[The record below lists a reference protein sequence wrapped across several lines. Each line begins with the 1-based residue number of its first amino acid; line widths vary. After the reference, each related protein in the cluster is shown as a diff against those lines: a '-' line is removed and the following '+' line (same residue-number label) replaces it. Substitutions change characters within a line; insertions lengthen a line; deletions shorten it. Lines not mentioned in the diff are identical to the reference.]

1 MYIAIYSTCGIIG
14 EVVTLNILYGC
25 EQMLDRNNK
34 ESMEKYS
41 SAVSLSD
48 MEIFIFPELMFS
60 LVLANIVSPII
71 WKWKEDPWFK
81 NIESMNLNK
90 KLQRIK
96 QFVMNQFDFN
106 LDLDTWGMTTK
117 EKELKRFDQFVDLDT
132 LRQSNALFGYEGDKY
147 YFDID
152 IRRHFGLDKYTS
164 EDIPYWKTET
174 IESMIAF
181 HLKEGYHKGAGE
193 CVSLSTM
200 YYAALFIIGGLPL
213 EDIYMIATPLHSQNF
228 VDVGTGQIT
237 NNRRLV
243 TKNMWFNGTE
253 ISMKSRRAIENE
265 QITFVA
271 NNLGYVHRIY
281 KDATMP
287 KETYKKFKEKIT
299 DYLETKVDYTTIA
312 SYLRNSALKQMCF
325 QFEHEF
331 FGKKH
336 YIEAEKVFP
345 YEHGSP
351 YLIGTSTQNK
361 LLEDID
367 AMEFYSYPIEDR
379 INLKDVEVAFKNS
392 GLKVRELQSN
402 PEVLATIVAK
412 VCSKQ
417 KNIIDELI
425 DFCKI
430 DPQLPEID
438 GKEFIENNPIV
449 FSNDM
454 DREEIINYLES
465 RRSDSEVADLAFL
478 AYREIKGK
486 DYLKAFL
493 KAALERNPV
502 TLVGA
507 RNMTIDEA
515 FIYLNGL
522 GTTSIYSDNRLAQP
536 DEVWNFGTGDGLE
549 KAIALLDISR
559 DRGLD
564 SWLETLPGSAKIVVD
579 GQTYEFKAD
588 KFIEI
593 DKEDSII

>member
-1 MYIAIYSTCGIIG
+1 
-14 EVVTLNILYGC
+14 
-25 EQMLDRNNK
+25 MLDRNNK

-60 LVLANIVSPII
+60 LVLANIMSPII

-81 NIESMNLNK
+81 NIETMNLNK

-96 QFVMNQFDFN
+96 QFIMNKFDFN

-117 EKELKRFDQFVDLDT
+117 EKELKRFEQFVDLET

-164 EDIPYWKTET
+164 ETIPYWKTET
-174 IESMIAF
+174 IEAMTAF

-200 YYAALFIIGGLPL
+200 YYAALYIIGGLPM

-281 KDATMP
+281 KEATMP
-287 KETYKKFKEKIT
+287 KETYLGFKEKIT
-299 DYLETKVDYTTIA
+299 DYLETTVDYTTIA

-325 QFEHEF
+325 QFEHEI

-367 AMEFYSYPIEDR
+367 AMEFYSEPIEDR
-379 INLKDVEVAFKNS
+379 INLKDIETAFKNS
-392 GLKVRELQSN
+392 GLRVRELQEN
-402 PEVLATIVAK
+402 PEVLASIVTK

-417 KNIIDELI
+417 KNLI
-425 DFCKI
+425 DDLVNFCKI
-430 DPQLPEID
+430 DPQLPEVEDKIFV
-438 GKEFIENNPIV
+438 KTEPIALSNNM
-449 FSNDM
+449 NRD
-454 DREEIINYLES
+454 EIITYLEV
-465 RRSDSEVADLAFL
+465 RRNDSEVVDLAFL
-478 AYREIKGK
+478 AYRDIKGK
-486 DYLKAFL
+486 DYLKAFM

-507 RNMTIDEA
+507 ESMSIEEA
-515 FIYLNGL
+515 FEYLNNMGEI
-522 GTTSIYSDNRLAQP
+522 SIYSDNRLAQP
-536 DEVWNFGTGDGLE
+536 DEVWNFSTGDGLE
-549 KAIALLDISR
+549 KAFTLLDITR
-559 DRGLD
+559 NRGLE
-564 SWLETLPGSAKIVVD
+564 SWLETSPGSAKIVVD
-579 GQTYEFKAD
+579 GKIYEFKAD
-588 KFIEI
+588 KYVEVV
-593 DKEDSII
+593 KEDSNI

>member
-1 MYIAIYSTCGIIG
+1 
-14 EVVTLNILYGC
+14 
-25 EQMLDRNNK
+25 MLDTKNK

-60 LVLANIVSPII
+60 LVLANIMSPII

-81 NIESMNLNK
+81 NIETMNLNK

-96 QFVMNQFDFN
+96 QFIMNQFDFN

-117 EKELKRFDQFVDLDT
+117 AKELKRFDQFVDLDT

-152 IRRHFGLDKYTS
+152 IRKHFGLDKYTS
-164 EDIPYWKTET
+164 DAIPYWKTET
-174 IESMIAF
+174 IESMTAF

-200 YYAALFIIGGLPL
+200 YYAALYIIGGLPM

-281 KDATMP
+281 KEATMP
-287 KETYKKFKEKIT
+287 KETYLSFKEKIT

-312 SYLRNSALKQMCF
+312 SYLRNSAMKQMCF

-367 AMEFYSYPIEDR
+367 AMEFYSNPIEDR
-379 INLKDVEVAFKNS
+379 INLKDVETAFKKS
-392 GLKVRELQSN
+392 GLRVRELQAN

-425 DFCKI
+425 NFCKI
-430 DPQLPEID
+430 EPQLPEIEA
-438 GKEFIENNPIV
+438 KEFVETTPILLG
-449 FSNDM
+449 NDM
-454 DREEIINYLES
+454 SREEIIAYLED
-465 RRSDSEVADLAFL
+465 RRADSEVADLAFL

-486 DYLKAFL
+486 KYLKAFM

-507 RNMTIDEA
+507 ENMSIDEA
-515 FIYLNGL
+515 YKYLNRL
-522 GTTSIYSDNRLAQP
+522 GADSIYSDNRLAQP
-536 DEVWNFGTGDGLE
+536 DEVWNFSTGDGLE
-549 KAIALLDISR
+549 KAITLLNIAK

-564 SWLETLPGSAKIVVD
+564 SWLETSLGSAKIVVD
-579 GQTYEFKAD
+579 KQIYEFKAN
-588 KFIEI
+588 KFLEVI
-593 DKEDSII
+593 KEDSSI

>member
-1 MYIAIYSTCGIIG
+1 
-14 EVVTLNILYGC
+14 
-25 EQMLDRNNK
+25 MLDKNNK

-60 LVLANIVSPII
+60 LVLANIMSPVI

-81 NIESMNLNK
+81 NLEKMNLNK

-96 QFVMNQFDFN
+96 QFIMNQFDFN

-117 EKELKRFDQFVDLDT
+117 DKELKRFDQFVDVDT

-152 IRRHFGLDKYTS
+152 IRKHFGLDKYTS
-164 EDIPYWKTET
+164 EAIPYWKTET
-174 IESMIAF
+174 IESMTAF

-200 YYAALFIIGGLPL
+200 YYAALFVIGGLPM

-228 VDVGTGQIT
+228 IDVGTGQIT

-281 KDATMP
+281 KEATMP
-287 KETYKKFKEKIT
+287 KETYLGFKEKIT
-299 DYLETKVDYTTIA
+299 DYLETVVDYTTIA

-351 YLIGTSTQNK
+351 YLIGSSTQNK

-367 AMEFYSYPIEDR
+367 AMEFYNYPIEDR
-379 INLKDVEVAFKNS
+379 MNLKDVETAFKKS
-392 GLKVRELQSN
+392 GLRVRDLQAN

-412 VCSKQ
+412 VCNKQ
-417 KNIIDELI
+417 KNLI
-425 DFCKI
+425 DDLINFCKI
-430 DPQLPEID
+430 DPQLPEIQEKD
-438 GKEFIENNPIV
+438 FVETTPILLR
-449 FSNDM
+449 NDM
-454 DREEIINYLES
+454 SREEIITYLEG
-465 RRSDSEVADLAFL
+465 RRENSEVADLAFL
-478 AYREIKGK
+478 AYRDIKGK
-486 DYLKAFL
+486 DYLKAFM

-507 RNMTIDEA
+507 QKMSIEEA
-515 FIYLNGL
+515 YSYLNGL
-522 GTTSIYSDNRLAQP
+522 GTDSIYSDNRLAQP
-536 DEVWNFGTGDGLE
+536 DEVWNFSTGDGLE
-549 KAIALLDISR
+549 KAIALLDIAK

-564 SWLETLPGSAKIVVD
+564 SWLETSPGSAKILVD
-579 GQTYEFKAD
+579 GQVYKFKAN
-588 KFIEI
+588 KFLEI
-593 DKEDSII
+593 VKEDSNI

>member
-1 MYIAIYSTCGIIG
+1 
-14 EVVTLNILYGC
+14 
-25 EQMLDRNNK
+25 MLDRNNK

-60 LVLANIVSPII
+60 LVLANIMSPII

-81 NIESMNLNK
+81 NIETMNLNK

-96 QFVMNQFDFN
+96 QFIMNKFDFN

-117 EKELKRFDQFVDLDT
+117 EKELKRFEQFVDLET

-164 EDIPYWKTET
+164 ETIPYWKTET
-174 IESMIAF
+174 IEAMTAF

-200 YYAALFIIGGLPL
+200 YYAALYIIGGLPM

-281 KDATMP
+281 KEATMP
-287 KETYKKFKEKIT
+287 KETYLGFKEKIT
-299 DYLETKVDYTTIA
+299 DYLETTVDYTTIA

-325 QFEHEF
+325 QFEHEI

-367 AMEFYSYPIEDR
+367 AMEFYSEPIEDR
-379 INLKDVEVAFKNS
+379 INLKVIETAFKNS
-392 GLKVRELQSN
+392 GLRVRELQAN
-402 PEVLATIVAK
+402 PEVLASIVTK

-417 KNIIDELI
+417 KNLI
-425 DFCKI
+425 DDLVNFCKI
-430 DPQLPEID
+430 DPQLPEVEDKIFV
-438 GKEFIENNPIV
+438 KTEPIALSNNM
-449 FSNDM
+449 SRD
-454 DREEIINYLES
+454 EIITYLEG
-465 RRSDSEVADLAFL
+465 RRNDSEVVDLAFL
-478 AYREIKGK
+478 AYRDIKGK
-486 DYLKAFL
+486 DYLKAFM

-507 RNMTIDEA
+507 ESMSIDEA
-515 FIYLNGL
+515 FEYLNNMGEI
-522 GTTSIYSDNRLAQP
+522 SIYSDNRLAQP
-536 DEVWNFGTGDGLE
+536 DEVWNFSTGDGLE
-549 KAIALLDISR
+549 KAFTLLDITR
-559 DRGLD
+559 NRGLE
-564 SWLETLPGSAKIVVD
+564 SWLETSPGSAKIVVD
-579 GQTYEFKAD
+579 GEIYEFKAD
-588 KFIEI
+588 KYVEVV
-593 DKEDSII
+593 KEDSNI

>member
-1 MYIAIYSTCGIIG
+1 
-14 EVVTLNILYGC
+14 
-25 EQMLDRNNK
+25 MLDRKNK

-60 LVLANIVSPII
+60 LVLANIMSPVI

-81 NIESMNLNK
+81 NIEKMNLNK

-96 QFVMNQFDFN
+96 QFIMNQFDFN
-106 LDLDTWGMTTK
+106 LDLDTWGLTTK
-117 EKELKRFDQFVDLDT
+117 DKELKRFDQFVDLDT

-152 IRRHFGLDKYTS
+152 IRKHFGLDKYTS
-164 EDIPYWKTET
+164 DAIPYWKTET
-174 IESMIAF
+174 IESMTAF

-200 YYAALFIIGGLPL
+200 YYAALFIIGGLPM

-253 ISMKSRRAIENE
+253 ISMKARRAIENE

-281 KDATMP
+281 KEATMP
-287 KETYKKFKEKIT
+287 KEVYIGFREKIT
-299 DYLETKVDYTTIA
+299 DYLETTIDYTTIA

-325 QFEHEF
+325 QFEHEI

-367 AMEFYSYPIEDR
+367 AMEFYNSPIEGR
-379 INLKDVEVAFKNS
+379 INLKDIENAFAKS
-392 GLKVRELQSN
+392 GMRVRELQAN
-402 PEVLATIVAK
+402 PEILAGIVTK
-412 VCSKQ
+412 VCSDQ
-417 KNIIDELI
+417 KHLIDELV

-430 DPQLPEID
+430 DPQLPEVEH
-438 GKEFIENNPIV
+438 KEFVETKPIIL
-449 FSNDM
+449 SNDM
-454 DREEIINYLES
+454 TREEIITYLEG
-465 RRSDSEVADLAFL
+465 RRADSEVADLAFL
-478 AYREIKGK
+478 AFRDIKGK
-486 DYLKAFL
+486 DYLKAFM

-502 TLVGA
+502 TLVGSES
-507 RNMTIDEA
+507 MSIEEA
-515 FIYLNGL
+515 YEYLNGL
-522 GTTSIYSDNRLAQP
+522 GSESIYSDNRLAQP
-536 DEVWNFGTGDGLE
+536 DEVWNFSTGDGLE
-549 KAIALLDISR
+549 KAFALLDIAK
-559 DRGLD
+559 DRGLN
-564 SWLETLPGSAKIVVD
+564 SWLETSPGSAKIVVD
-579 GQTYEFKAD
+579 DKVYEFKAD
-588 KFIEI
+588 KYVEI
-593 DKEDSII
+593 DKEDSNI

>member
-1 MYIAIYSTCGIIG
+1 
-14 EVVTLNILYGC
+14 
-25 EQMLDRNNK
+25 MLDRTNK

-60 LVLANIVSPII
+60 LVLANIMSPVI

-81 NIESMNLNK
+81 NIEKMNLNK

-96 QFVMNQFDFN
+96 QYIMNQFDFN
-106 LDLDTWGMTTK
+106 LDLDTWGLTTK
-117 EKELKRFDQFVDLDT
+117 DKELKRFEQFVNLDT

-152 IRRHFGLDKYTS
+152 IRKHFGLDKYTS
-164 EDIPYWKTET
+164 DAIPYWKTET
-174 IESMIAF
+174 IESMTAF
-181 HLKEGYHKGAGE
+181 HLKKGYHKGAGE

-200 YYAALFIIGGLPL
+200 YYAALFIIGGLPM

-253 ISMKSRRAIENE
+253 ISMKARRAIENE
-265 QITFVA
+265 QITFVS

-281 KDATMP
+281 KEATMP
-287 KETYKKFKEKIT
+287 KEVYLGFREKIT

-312 SYLRNSALKQMCF
+312 SFLRNSALKQMCF
-325 QFEHEF
+325 QFEHDI

-367 AMEFYSYPIEDR
+367 SIEFYSSPIDGR
-379 INLKDVEVAFKNS
+379 INLKDIEVAFAKS
-392 GLKVRELQSN
+392 GMLVRELQAN
-402 PEVLATIVAK
+402 PDILEGIVTK
-412 VCSKQ
+412 VCPDQ
-417 KNIIDELI
+417 KHLIDELV

-430 DPQLPEID
+430 DPQLPEVEH
-438 GKEFIENNPIV
+438 KVFVETAPIIL
-449 FSNDM
+449 SNDM
-454 DREEIINYLES
+454 TREEIIDYLES
-465 RRSDSEVADLAFL
+465 RRANSEVADLAFL
-478 AYREIKGK
+478 AFRDIKGK
-486 DYLKAFL
+486 DYLKAFM

-502 TLVGA
+502 TLVGTES
-507 RNMTIDEA
+507 MSIEEA
-515 FIYLNGL
+515 YEYLNSL
-522 GTTSIYSDNRLAQP
+522 GIESIYSDNRLAQP
-536 DEVWNFGTGDGLE
+536 DEVWNFNTGDGLE
-549 KAIALLDISR
+549 KAFALLDIAK
-559 DRGLD
+559 DRGLN
-564 SWLETLPGSAKIVVD
+564 SWLETSPGSAKIVVD
-579 GQTYEFKAD
+579 DKVYDFKAN
-588 KFIEI
+588 KYVEI
-593 DKEDSII
+593 DKEDASI

>member
-1 MYIAIYSTCGIIG
+1 MYLVILSICGIIG
-14 EVVTLNILYGC
+14 KVETLNILYGC
-25 EQMLDRNNK
+25 EQMLNRNNK

-60 LVLANIVSPII
+60 LVLANIMSPII

-81 NIESMNLNK
+81 NIETMNLNK

-132 LRQSNALFGYEGDKY
+132 LKQSNALFGYEGDKY

-174 IESMIAF
+174 IESMTAF

-287 KETYKKFKEKIT
+287 KEIYKKFKEKIT

-325 QFEHEF
+325 QFEHEI

-367 AMEFYSYPIEDR
+367 AMEFYSNPIEDR
-379 INLKDVEVAFKNS
+379 INLKDVEIAFKNS
-392 GLKVRELQSN
+392 GLKVRELQAN

-430 DPQLPEID
+430 DPQLPEVD
-438 GKEFIENNPIV
+438 GKEFIETKPIV
-449 FSNDM
+449 LSNDM
-454 DREEIINYLES
+454 GREEIITYLES
-465 RRSDSEVADLAFL
+465 RRADSEVADLAFL

-507 RNMTIDEA
+507 QNMTIPEA
-515 FIYLNGL
+515 FKYLNDL
-522 GTTSIYSDNRLAQP
+522 GNNSIYSDNRLAQP
-536 DEVWNFGTGDGLE
+536 DEVWNFSTGDGLE
-549 KAIALLDISR
+549 KAIALLDISK
-559 DRGLD
+559 DRGLE
-564 SWLETLPGSAKIVVD
+564 SWLETSPGSAKIVVD
-579 GQTYEFKAD
+579 GQIYEFKTD
-588 KFIEI
+588 KSLEI
-593 DKEDSII
+593 VKEDSII

>member
-1 MYIAIYSTCGIIG
+1 MNKV
-14 EVVTLNILYGC
+14 ETLNILYGC
-25 EQMLDRNNK
+25 ERMLDKNNK

-60 LVLANIVSPII
+60 LVLANIMSPVI

-81 NIESMNLNK
+81 NIETMNLNK

-96 QFVMNQFDFN
+96 QFIMNQFDFN

-117 EKELKRFDQFVDLDT
+117 GKELNRFNQFVDLET

-152 IRRHFGLDKYTS
+152 IRKHFGLDKYTS
-164 EDIPYWKTET
+164 EAIPYWKTET
-174 IESMIAF
+174 IESMTAF

-200 YYAALFIIGGLPL
+200 YYAALYILGGLPM

-281 KDATMP
+281 KEATMP
-287 KETYKKFKEKIT
+287 KETYLGFKEKIT

-367 AMEFYSYPIEDR
+367 AMEFYSNPIEDR
-379 INLKDVEVAFKNS
+379 INLKDIEAAFKNS
-392 GLKVRELQSN
+392 GLRVRELQAN

-412 VCSKQ
+412 VCNKQ
-417 KNIIDELI
+417 KNLVDELI

-430 DPQLPEID
+430 DPQLPEIQE
-438 GKEFIENNPIV
+438 KNFVETAPILLG
-449 FSNDM
+449 NDM
-454 DREEIINYLES
+454 SREEIIKYLES
-465 RRSDSEVADLAFL
+465 RRENSEVADLAFL
-478 AYREIKGK
+478 AYRDIKGK
-486 DYLKAFL
+486 DYLKAFM

-507 RNMTIDEA
+507 QEMSIEGAYD
-515 FIYLNGL
+515 YLNGL
-522 GTTSIYSDNRLAQP
+522 GTVSIYSDNRLAQP
-536 DEVWNFGTGDGLE
+536 DEVWNFSTGDGLE
-549 KAIALLDISR
+549 KAIALLDITK
-559 DRGLD
+559 DRGLEC
-564 SWLETLPGSAKIVVD
+564 WLETSPGSAKILVD
-579 GQTYEFKAD
+579 GQVYEFKAD
-588 KFIEI
+588 KYVEI
-593 DKEDSII
+593 VKEDSII

>member
-1 MYIAIYSTCGIIG
+1 
-14 EVVTLNILYGC
+14 
-25 EQMLDRNNK
+25 MLDRNNK

-60 LVLANIVSPII
+60 LVLANIMSPII
-71 WKWKEDPWFK
+71 WEWKDDPWFK
-81 NIESMNLNK
+81 NIEAMNLNK

-96 QFVMNQFDFN
+96 QFIMNKFDFN

-164 EDIPYWKTET
+164 ETIPYWKTET
-174 IESMIAF
+174 IEAMTAF
-181 HLKEGYHKGAGE
+181 HLKEGYNKGAGE

-200 YYAALFIIGGLPL
+200 YYAALYIIGGLPM

-228 VDVGTGQIT
+228 LDVGTGQIT

-281 KDATMP
+281 KEATMP
-287 KETYKKFKEKIT
+287 KEKYLGFREKIT

-312 SYLRNSALKQMCF
+312 SYLRNSALKQICF
-325 QFEHEF
+325 QFEHEI

-367 AMEFYSYPIEDR
+367 AMEFYSEPIEDR
-379 INLKDVEVAFKNS
+379 INLKDIETAFKNS
-392 GLKVRELQSN
+392 GLRVRELQAN
-402 PEVLATIVAK
+402 PEVLASIVAK

-417 KNIIDELI
+417 KNIIDDLI

-430 DPQLPEID
+430 EPQLPEVDNKIFV
-438 GKEFIENNPIV
+438 KTEPITL
-449 FSNDM
+449 SNDM
-454 DREEIINYLES
+454 SRDEIITYLES
-465 RRSDSEVADLAFL
+465 RRTESEVVDLAFL
-478 AYREIKGK
+478 AYRDIKGK
-486 DYLKAFL
+486 AYLKAFM

-502 TLVGA
+502 TLAGTES
-507 RNMTIDEA
+507 MTIDEA
-515 FIYLNGL
+515 YEHLNNMDKL
-522 GTTSIYSDNRLAQP
+522 SIYSDNRLAQP
-536 DEVWNFGTGDGLE
+536 DEVWNFNTGDGLE
-549 KAIALLDISR
+549 KAITLLNITR
-559 DRGLD
+559 NRGFE
-564 SWLETLPGSAKIVVD
+564 SWLETSPGSARILVNGKI
-579 GQTYEFKAD
+579 YKFKAD
-588 KFIEI
+588 KYVEVV
-593 DKEDSII
+593 KEDSNI

>member
-1 MYIAIYSTCGIIG
+1 MNKV
-14 EVVTLNILYGC
+14 ETLNTLYGC
-25 EQMLDRNNK
+25 ERMLDKNNK

-60 LVLANIVSPII
+60 LVLANIMSPVI

-81 NIESMNLNK
+81 NIETMNLNK

-96 QFVMNQFDFN
+96 QFIMNQFDFN

-117 EKELKRFDQFVDLDT
+117 DKELKRFDQFVDLDT
-132 LRQSNALFGYEGDKY
+132 LKQSNALFGYEGDKY

-152 IRRHFGLDKYTS
+152 IRKHFGLDKYTS
-164 EDIPYWKTET
+164 EAIPYWKTET
-174 IESMIAF
+174 IESMTAF

-200 YYAALFIIGGLPL
+200 YYAALYIIGGLPM

-281 KDATMP
+281 KEATMP
-287 KETYKKFKEKIT
+287 KETYLGFKEKIT

-325 QFEHEF
+325 QFEHEI

-367 AMEFYSYPIEDR
+367 AMEFYSNPIEDR
-379 INLKDVEVAFKNS
+379 INLKDIEAAFKNS
-392 GLKVRELQSN
+392 GLRVRELQAN

-412 VCSKQ
+412 VCNKQ
-417 KNIIDELI
+417 KNLVDGLI

-430 DPQLPEID
+430 DPQLPEIQE
-438 GKEFIENNPIV
+438 KNFVETAPIV
-449 FSNDM
+449 LGNDM
-454 DREEIINYLES
+454 SREEIIKYLEG
-465 RRSDSEVADLAFL
+465 RRENSEVADLAFL
-478 AYREIKGK
+478 AYRDIKGK
-486 DYLKAFL
+486 DYLKAFM

-507 RNMTIDEA
+507 QELSIEEA
-515 FIYLNGL
+515 YEYLNGL
-522 GTTSIYSDNRLAQP
+522 GNVSIYSDNRLAQP
-536 DEVWNFGTGDGLE
+536 DEVWNFSTGDGLE
-549 KAIALLDISR
+549 KAIALLDITK
-559 DRGLD
+559 DRGLEC
-564 SWLETLPGSAKIVVD
+564 WLETSPGGAKILVD
-579 GQTYEFKAD
+579 GQVYEFKAD
-588 KFIEI
+588 KYVEI
-593 DKEDSII
+593 AKEDSII

>member
-1 MYIAIYSTCGIIG
+1 
-14 EVVTLNILYGC
+14 
-25 EQMLDRNNK
+25 MLDRNNK

-60 LVLANIVSPII
+60 LVLANIMSPII

-117 EKELKRFDQFVDLDT
+117 DKELKRFDQFVDLDT
-132 LRQSNALFGYEGDKY
+132 LKQSNALFGYEGDKY

-174 IESMIAF
+174 IESMTAF
-181 HLKEGYHKGAGE
+181 YLKEGYHKGAGE

-287 KETYKKFKEKIT
+287 KEIYKKFKDKIT

-367 AMEFYSYPIEDR
+367 SMEFYSEPIEDR
-379 INLKDVEVAFKNS
+379 INLKDVEIAFNNS
-392 GLKVRELQSN
+392 GLKVRELQAN

-425 DFCKI
+425 GFCKI
-430 DPQLPEID
+430 DPQLPEIE
-438 GKEFIENNPIV
+438 GKEFIETKPIV
-449 FSNDM
+449 LSNDLS
-454 DREEIINYLES
+454 REEIINYLES
-465 RRSDSEVADLAFL
+465 RRTDNEVADLAFL

-493 KAALERNPV
+493 KAALDRNPV
-502 TLVGA
+502 TLVGSK
-507 RNMTIDEA
+507 NMSIDDA
-515 FIYLNGL
+515 FLYLNGL
-522 GTTSIYSDNRLAQP
+522 GNTSIYSDNRLAQP
-536 DEVWNFGTGDGLE
+536 DEVWNFSTGDGLE
-549 KAIALLDISR
+549 KGIALLDITR
-559 DRGLD
+559 NRGLE
-564 SWLETLPGSAKIVVD
+564 SWLETSDGSAKIIVD
-579 GQTYEFKAD
+579 GHIYEFKTD
-588 KFIEI
+588 KSVEI
-593 DKEDSII
+593 VKEDTII